1 MKATYKNVLDEFS
14 SEPRSSLNSSDNN
27 DEDSDGIQM
36 FHLSHTHMSFVHQY
50 LNQIRGSLKSINNKY
65 LKNAEDFSNIEKTLE

>member
-14 SEPRSSLNSSDNN
+14 SEPRLSLNSSDNN

-36 FHLSHTHMSFVHQY
+36 FRSSHTHMSFIHQY
-50 LNQIRGSLKSINNKY
+50 LNQIRESLKSINKKY
-65 LKNAEDFSNIEKTLE
+65 FKNAEDFSNIEKTLE